1 MFKHVHELVQAE
13 PRHAE
18 VLGHLLFAAKLVAEK
33 EGIVDGFRVVI
44 NNGPE
49 ACKSLQ
55 SFFTD
60 FLYLWLVR
68 SIILCHSAFR
78 SISLSS
84 TFACTW
90 WKAVE
95 MASWI
100 TPLLL

>member
-1 MFKHVHELVQAE
+1 MFKHAIVFFNFYLCIVSISFYPGCKFKHVHELVQAE

-60 FLYLWLVR
+60 
-68 SIILCHSAFR
+68 C
-78 SISLSS
+78 
-84 TFACTW
+84 
-90 WKAVE
+90 
-95 MASWI
+95 
-100 TPLLL
+100 